1 MAYLALYRR
10 YRPTGFDKLI
20 GQDHIVRI
28 LKNQIKEDK
37 VGHAYLFSGAR
48 GVGKTSAAKIF
59 AKAINCEHPVDGSP
73 CGKCPS
79 CKALSDSNSIDVS
92 EIDAASN
99 NRVDEI
105 RELRENAQY
114 PPVNVKYKVF
124 IIDEVHMLSDSAF
137 NALLKTLE
145 EPPAHAVF
153 ILATTEPQKLPA
165 TILSR
170 CMRFDFRLVSDEEL
184 IRLIGSVFDDI
195 GLKYESEAVKAIA
208 RAGEGSVRD
217 SLSIADKCVSF
228 TEGKLTYKDVLE
240 VLGSAD
246 RGKLVAL
253 VDAISRGDI
262 GSVLSKTDEL
272 ITLGKSVPVLSRD
285 LSKIL
290 RDICVIKSVE
300 GAEKILALPESA
312 YAELQEIS
320 RRRDVNAFLRFLELF
335 AAIEQD
341 IRYSLNPRVLFEVTA
356 LKCAKATNDLS
367 YDGLTQRVLL
377 IEEKIARA
385 EGAQSE
391 AAREKQIPKTAEIA
405 ARKQAAVQSV
415 LEKFQYRKEACDA
428 ADCTSRKSQTESEAN
443 PPAERDKGHAVS
455 SEALSR
461 QAAVKLQ
468 TPAGKD
474 TALRPPDGETFGALA
489 RDMRQSGNE
498 LMFKLLQSV
507 KADCKNGVLQLMPFR
522 EEAADFLKKREILDE
537 ISLWLTLHGYEAN
550 VAVRD
555 ASPSKDDAAE
565 EQIKELSKV
574 LGIDIQIQ

>member
-10 YRPTGFDKLI
+10 YRPMGFDKLI

-455 SEALSR
+455 SETPSR
-461 QAAVKLQ
+461 QAAVKSQ

-537 ISLWLTLHGYEAN
+537 ISLWLTLHGYEPN

-555 ASPSKDDAAE
+555 ASPSKEDAAE